1 VNHRL
6 RTLELA
12 VERIADAVQVLIL
25 RLDDGKYAEG
35 QNDGTAGVQRRNQ
48 GAGHGSTAG
57 RAVNQCEG
65 TVSGC
70 ARRAGQGINS
80 ELATV
85 ATQKRERIGHLI
97 IDNLEAEMEATKA
110 MTNVFKDEQWLRKQE
125 ASQLAVLYGVIK
137 DKTHRVLEALPDDA
151 DDLDRE

>member
-1 VNHRL
+1 MARREYSDEIKAQVMAAL
-6 RTLELA
+6 LA
-12 VERIADAVQVLIL
+12 GQSISATADKFKIP
-25 RLDDGKYAEG
+25 K
-35 QNDGTAGVQRRNQ
+35 
-48 GAGHGSTAG
+48 
-57 RAVNQCEG
+57 G
-65 TVSGC
+65 TVSGW

-151 DDLDRE
+151 GDMDRE

>member
-1 VNHRL
+1 MARREYSDEIKAQVMAAL
-6 RTLELA
+6 LA
-12 VERIADAVQVLIL
+12 
-25 RLDDGKYAEG
+25 G
-35 QNDGTAGVQRRNQ
+35 QSINATAAHFQIPK
-48 GAGHGSTAG
+48 
-57 RAVNQCEG
+57 G
-65 TVSGC
+65 TVSGW
-70 ARRAGQGINS
+70 ARRAGQGIHS

-151 DDLDRE
+151 DDLDGE